1 MALEGDETELFGT
14 SYQVRA
20 ITDQPQ
26 LETIFRWRA
35 GNLLLQRGETAC
47 LHSAIRIDEYQHR
60 PVGGLN
66 SFIPGNRNPGVF
78 LTDYGDRKNP
88 APVRHEFGRRIS
100 TAVIDYY
107 HLKTRAVLLLC
118 QRI

>member
-60 PVGGLN
+60 PVGCLN
-66 SFIPGNRNPGVF
+66 SLIPGNRNPGVF
-78 LTDYGDRKNP
+78 LADYRDRLLP
-88 APVRHEFGRRIS
+88 AQNSGRLS
-100 TAVIDYY
+100 AVPTNLGI
-107 HLKTRAVLLLC
+107 LQEQANRCTPPR
-118 QRI
+118 